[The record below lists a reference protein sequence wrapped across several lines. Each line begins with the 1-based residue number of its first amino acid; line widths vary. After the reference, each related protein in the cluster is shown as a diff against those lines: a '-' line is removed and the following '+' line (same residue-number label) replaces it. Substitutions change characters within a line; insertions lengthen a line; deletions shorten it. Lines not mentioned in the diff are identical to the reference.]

1 MTTAKDPSRWR
12 PVAQCGGGK
21 QPLSADYA
29 APFDTVM
36 LCLSKGLGC
45 PIGALLAGSADD
57 IARARTLK
65 QQFGGSMRQ
74 SGILAA
80 PDSTPWSTMSNAW
93 RRIMTTPRLAK
104 TRGAPRVEVE
114 MPLRRTWSSSMSTVP
129 G

>member
-1 MTTAKDPSRWR
+1 LLNAA
-12 PVAQCGGGK
+12 VATNC
-21 QPLSADYA
+21 LAADYA

-80 PDSTPWSTMSNAW
+80 AGLYALEHNVQ
-93 RRIMTTPRLAK
+93 RLAEDHDNAHLDVDSEDIGRAVA
-104 TRGAPRVEVE
+104 TARAVLG
-114 MPLRRTWSSSMSTVP
+114 
-129 G
+129 